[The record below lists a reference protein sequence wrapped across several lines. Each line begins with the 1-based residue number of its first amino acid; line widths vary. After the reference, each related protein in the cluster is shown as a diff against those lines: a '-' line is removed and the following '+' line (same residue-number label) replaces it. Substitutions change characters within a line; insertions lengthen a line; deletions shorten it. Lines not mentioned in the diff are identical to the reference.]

1 MELAGLIRYMEM
13 SRAKTITVDCS
24 LSTEYSG
31 YVWTITIQPDNI
43 VRVEFEVYGYD
54 EGGITYY
61 IQYRNFDG
69 LIKNLEKY
77 LGKNLID
84 WENVNQTGNYPERPG
99 NWEKENADE
108 KIKIDLV
115 SNNIKLPLNG
125 IRTWMPEGYW
135 KNLHDNPAFS
145 E

>member
-84 WENVNQTGNYPERPG
+84 WENVNQTGNYPCSYS
-99 NWEKENADE
+99 
-108 KIKIDLV
+108 I
-115 SNNIKLPLNG
+115 
-125 IRTWMPEGYW
+125 
-135 KNLHDNPAFS
+135 
-145 E
+145 